1 MLAVTAA
8 LVFNS
13 VEAFYGIGH
22 LLVARRAQDL
32 LASESQTAL
41 TKALNELAVL
51 KSSHSSLTVHESSHP
66 FTECATWAD
75 DYKGTYSFQAGWHFI
90 DQPYLDKGGSLSDF
104 SFTPD

>member
-1 MLAVTAA
+1 LC
-8 LVFNS
+8 
-13 VEAFYGIGH
+13 
-22 LLVARRAQDL
+22 LVARRAQDL